1 MKKTSAVISV
11 IAVLALAAGCKK
23 ENGLIELPVT
33 IENYASGSKVYIDA
47 INFSCWND
55 GDKVQVNGEE
65 ATVHTS
71 IQTSATITVETGVTS
86 PYYAIFPASCV
97 TGYSAGNYSVALP
110 ATQLYRE
117 DGSGNQ
123 LIDGVMAAYGTDG
136 LSFKNLTAL
145 VKVTFTN
152 STQSSLTVGTIT
164 LSTTAAG
171 QHLSGVGTVA
181 ITSSGSHSLT
191 MTGGKNTVSLRRI
204 GEDVG
209 AGASFTCYVVVP
221 AISNIPLKVE
231 VLTDKGVYSMS
242 TTRGA
247 TLRANDVGPLPM
259 NTACALDP
267 TRGCTSGHEWVKL
280 SANGPKWAVCN
291 VGAVEETDCGDY
303 FAWGETETYYEG
315 VVTDSPSSW
324 KPGKD
329 QGYISDS
336 YRFYDI
342 SSYLDPFTR
351 YNDGDDKTVL
361 ELSDDAARVNWNRN
375 WRIPTADEWQELID
389 TCTWSPATV
398 NGVAGYSVTSQVYNN
413 NSIFIPAVGW
423 FEGTRRNYASSSV
436 ESSFRYW
443 SATLNEDDKWT
454 ARCLTDNS
462 NGVLMD
468 AYERR
473 MGLPIRPVFD

>member
-11 IAVLALAAGCKK
+11 IALLALAAGCKK
-23 ENGLIELPVT
+23 ENGPIELPVT
-33 IENYASGSKVYIDA
+33 IENYASGSKVYIDTS
-47 INFSCWND
+47 NFSCWND
-55 GDKVQVNGEE
+55 GDKVQVNGVE
-65 ATVHTS
+65 ATVHAS
-71 IQTSATITVETGVTS
+71 IQTNATITVETGVTS

-123 LIDGVMAAYGTDG
+123 LIDGVMAAYGTSG
-136 LSFKNLTAL
+136 LSFRNLTAL

-152 STQSSLTVGTIT
+152 STQSPLTVGTIM

-171 QHLSGVGTVA
+171 QHLSGVGTVE

-191 MTGGKNTVSLRRI
+191 MSGGKNTVSLRRI
-204 GEDVG
+204 GKEVG
-209 AGASFTCYVVVP
+209 AGASVTCYVVVP
-221 AISNIPLKVE
+221 AITNIPLKVE

-280 SANGPKWAVCN
+280 SENGPKWAICN

-315 VVTDSPSSW
+315 VVTDSLSSL
-324 KPGKD
+324 KPGKGC
-329 QGYISDS
+329 GYDWSS
-336 YRFYDI
+336 YRFYRTEEP
-342 SSYLDPFTR
+342 YFTN
-351 YNDGDDKTVL
+351 YCENDEITVL
-361 ELSDDAARVNWNRN
+361 DSSDDAARFNWKGN
-375 WRIPTADEWQELID
+375 WRIPTAGEWGELRSC
-389 TCTWSPATV
+389 CTWSWATV
-398 NGVAGYSVTSQVYNN
+398 NGVEGYSVTSQVYNN
-413 NSIFIPAVGW
+413 NSIFIPAVGF
-423 FEGTRRNYASSSV
+423 FEGLLRDNTSSI
-436 ESSFRYW
+436 FYW
-443 SATLNEDDKWT
+443 SATLAEDDEWT
-454 ARCLTDNS
+454 AQCLTDDS
-462 NGVLMD
+462 GGVSMGG
-468 AYERR
+468 YERR
-473 MGLPIRPVFD
+473 TGLPIRPVFD